1 MPVSEYNHILVT
13 VSFAVAIFPSYT
25 AFNMAGRFAGSAR
38 MSAWIWLIGGGF
50 ALGVCILAMHFV
62 GMLVMDH
69 AMNMRFDPFLTG
81 FSMPIAL
88 DSPLFALWLISAEK
102 LRLRRLL
109 PGVLVMRP
117 GISAMHYTGM
127 AALQFASLI
136 VWNNAW
142 IALS

>member
-1 MPVSEYNHILVT
+1 
-13 VSFAVAIFPSYT
+13 
-25 AFNMAGRFAGSAR
+25 

-50 ALGVCILAMHFV
+50 ALGACILAMHFV

-102 LRLRRLL
+102 LLAIFTIPPIHLPNQYMIPTPNNIMLVLPDIHSTLTVSHRQSDLAFLIRYRLTLAPAYKDHNLRDSLTSSLL
-109 PGVLVMRP
+109 FR
-117 GISAMHYTGM
+117 
-127 AALQFASLI
+127 
-136 VWNNAW
+136 
-142 IALS
+142 

>member
-1 MPVSEYNHILVT
+1 MPVSEYNHILVA
-13 VSFAVAIFPSYT
+13 VLFAVAIFPSYT

-69 AMNMRFDPFLTG
+69 AINIRFDPFLTG

-102 LRLRRLL
+102 LRLPPFTAGRAGDEAGHQRNALYRDGGAAIRLSYRL
-109 PGVLVMRP
+109 E
-117 GISAMHYTGM
+117 
-127 AALQFASLI
+127 
-136 VWNNAW
+136 
-142 IALS
+142 